1 MQQYEYKFWWLKQ
14 VAPDQPPVREH
25 EKIVYAESLEAAK
38 KIVREEWP
46 DLDPDKAQVE
56 RIKGN
61 GEPEEGF
68 PPALI

>member
-1 MQQYEYKFWWLKQ
+1 MQQYQYRFWWLKY
-14 VAPDQPPVREH
+14 VSPTEPPIREN

-46 DLDPDKAQVE
+46 DLDPDAAQVE
-56 RIKGN
+56 RIKAN

-68 PPALI
+68 PPAII

>member
-1 MQQYEYKFWWLKQ
+1 MPR
-14 VAPDQPPVREH
+14 PDH
-25 EKIVYAESLEAAK
+25 DASYAESLEAAK

-46 DLDPDKAQVE
+46 DLDPDAAQVE

-68 PPALI
+68 PPAII